1 MMKINISIVLC
12 SEYTNDGDGFI
23 IMAYILID
31 KECNI
36 ILVILGFVYNFV

>member
-1 MMKINISIVLC
+1 MMKINISILLC
-12 SEYTNDGDGFI
+12 SEYTNDGGV
-23 IMAYILID
+23 AYILID